1 MNAHEARARA
11 EKVTKLVNLVRESA
25 PTMPAAELAEGLAG
39 ASDLLRAAIA
49 KAAGVRAP
57 SSLTWAWVV
66 AAVREARS

>member
-1 MNAHEARARA
+1 MNAHEARARG
-11 EKVTKLVNLVRESA
+11 EKVAKLVNLVREAA
-25 PTMPAAELAEGLAG
+25 PTMPVAELAEGLAV

-66 AAVREARS
+66 AAVREAA